1 MGGANDAA
9 QHSRYVNARDSCS
22 SAGDRPLCSWI
33 DMERPSFSKAISHGQ
48 GAALFSLGNAS
59 LTGSG
64 ILCVVRRATQGK
76 LRARVRQERGDRGRL
91 PRRADRNGRTSWAAK
106 ISTNVN
112 GVVIKKKA
120 AGRFRR
126 LVLTQEQCLVR
137 PAASA
142 AEIRLVARLITTH
155 VLILISVLVSIPV
168 ISTVRVVA
176 IPRIR
181 IERFV
186 LRYVPASLV

>member
-1 MGGANDAA
+1 MQRNTLVTLMLVIAA
-9 QHSRYVNARDSCS
+9 ALL
-22 SAGDRPLCSWI
+22 AIGPLCSWI

-106 ISTNVN
+106 LSTNVN
-112 GVVIKKKA
+112 GVVIKKKPPE
-120 AGRFRR
+120 GSGGLF
-126 LVLTQEQCLVR
+126 
-137 PAASA
+137 
-142 AEIRLVARLITTH
+142 
-155 VLILISVLVSIPV
+155 
-168 ISTVRVVA
+168 
-176 IPRIR
+176 
-181 IERFV
+181 
-186 LRYVPASLV
+186 